1 MQRMQS
7 HQEERYCTGNLRKK
21 PETQTAPGMIAYCS
35 QIKSKNEYRIRNKGV
50 LKWLV

>member
-7 HQEERYCTGNLRKK
+7 HQEERYCAGDLRKK

-35 QIKSKNEYRIRNKGV
+35 QIKTE
-50 LKWLV
+50 KWIQILE